1 MSSPIPTVERASAM
15 PGRVWYW
22 AAGGIGAMALVA
34 FVAILFNGIASMGD
48 ALPQMLGPGQIE
60 ISLDEP
66 GTYTVFH
73 EHESIFE
80 GQYYSSPEIVSGL
93 TVRVRYKDSGET
105 IKVAAP
111 NVNSNY
117 AVSGRSGVGI
127 FEFDIVEPGRYRITA
142 AYANGQATPPVM
154 LAIGHDFMGGLM
166 ATIFGAIGVMMVGA
180 GLVIS
185 IAVIT
190 FVKREKALRAM
201 QGGKTT

>member
-1 MSSPIPTVERASAM
+1 M

-22 AAGGIGAMALVA
+22 VAGGIGAMALAA
-34 FVAILFNGIASMGD
+34 FVAILFNGIAGMGD
-48 ALPQMLGPGQIE
+48 ALQQMLGPGRIE
-60 ISLDEP
+60 ISLEEP

-93 TVRVRYKDSGET
+93 TVRVRAVENGET
-105 IKVAAP
+105 IRVKAP
-111 NVNSNY
+111 NVSTNY

-127 FEFDIVEPGRYRITA
+127 FEFNIVEPGRYRITA
-142 AYANGQATPPVM
+142 AYGNGQATPPVV
-154 LAIGHDFMGGLM
+154 LAIGHDFMGGLL

-185 IAVIT
+185 IVVVT
-190 FVKREKALRAM
+190 FVKREKARRAM
-201 QGGKTT
+201 QGGATS

>member
-22 AAGGIGAMALVA
+22 VAGGIGAMALVA
-34 FVAILFNGIASMGD
+34 FVAILFNGIAGMGD
-48 ALPQMLGPGQIE
+48 ALQQMLGPGRIE
-60 ISLDEP
+60 VTLDEP

-93 TVRVRYKDSGET
+93 TVRVRSLDGGET
-105 IKVAAP
+105 IRVEAP
-111 NVNSNY
+111 SISSNY
-117 AVSGRSGVGI
+117 AISGRSGVGI
-127 FEFDIVEPGRYRITA
+127 FEFNIIEPGRYRITA
-142 AYANGQATPPVM
+142 AYGNGQATPQVV

-185 IAVIT
+185 IAVVT
-190 FVKREKALRAM
+190 FVKREKALRAL
-201 QGGKTT
+201 QGGDTT

>member
-1 MSSPIPTVERASAM
+1 M

-22 AAGGIGAMALVA
+22 VAGVIGAMALTA
-34 FVAILFNGIASMGD
+34 FVAILLNGIAGMGD
-48 ALPQMLGPGQIE
+48 ALQQMLGPGQIE
-60 ISLDEP
+60 ITLEEP

-93 TVRVRYKDSGET
+93 TVRVRSLDSSDAIRVE
-105 IKVAAP
+105 AP
-111 NVNSNY
+111 NVSTNY

-127 FEFDIVEPGRYRITA
+127 FEFNIVEPGRYRITA
-142 AYANGQATPPVM
+142 AYGNGQATPPVV
-154 LAIGHDFMGGLM
+154 LAIGHDFMGGLL

-185 IAVIT
+185 IVVVT
-190 FVKREKALRAM
+190 FVKREKALRAL
-201 QGGKTT
+201 QGGAKT

>member
-1 MSSPIPTVERASAM
+1 M